1 MVLLLLIILIYTST
15 TMYVCLCHAVR
26 TAEINDAVA
35 AGHCD
40 LASIAEQLG
49 VGTSCGTCASHAQAI
64 IDLALAN
71 LSPDETQYY
80 AA

>member
-26 TAEINDAVA
+26 TAEINDAVV
-35 AGHCD
+35 AGHRG
-40 LASIAEQLG
+40 LESVAKKLG
-49 VGTSCGTCASHAQAI
+49 VATSCGTCASHAQAI
-64 IDLALAN
+64 IDSALAN
-71 LSPDETQYY
+71 LSPSETQYY